1 MQPGQHHTHT
11 HFGAAAPAAASP
23 RTSRERT
30 MVVNKLLDK
39 YLSPACI
46 DGFTNFLESKPPA
59 FLAPFLSY
67 YTPKYI
73 KIDYWP
79 IAALALVLKLLKRT
93 LVDGGDMPLVSAL
106 RHEQAMI
113 GLVLDSAD
121 AHEGCTAFLEKRD
134 ARFEGK

>member
-1 MQPGQHHTHT
+1 MFTGD
-11 HFGAAAPAAASP
+11 
-23 RTSRERT
+23 
-30 MVVNKLLDK
+30 M
-39 YLSPACI
+39 LSPDEAVSL
-46 DGFTNFLESKPPA
+46 G
-59 FLAPFLSY
+59 LANRVVPHDSLMDEAMA
-67 YTPKYI
+67 TAT
-73 KIDYWP
+73 KIAGKSP
-79 IAALALVLKLLKRT
+79 LVLKLLKRT